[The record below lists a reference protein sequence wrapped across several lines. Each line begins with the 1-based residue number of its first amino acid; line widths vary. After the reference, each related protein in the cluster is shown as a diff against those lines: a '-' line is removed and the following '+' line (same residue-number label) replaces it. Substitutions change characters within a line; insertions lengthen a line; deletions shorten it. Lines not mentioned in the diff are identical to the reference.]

1 METPSHPQVPL
12 TQIDIP
18 IRGMSCAG
26 CASGIERT
34 LSAKPGIDEARVNFA
49 SEQGRIRFDPQQ
61 VSVVEIVGDL
71 ERAGYQ
77 VPSEAIDL
85 KISGMTCANCASR
98 VESALRRLPSVRAA
112 QVNLATEV
120 AHVAG
125 AFGTMAVADLI
136 QAVEVAGYSATRASS
151 SSDQQAAAE
160 KQEALAAR
168 SEFARLLM
176 AAGLTVPLVAPML
189 LAPFGVQW
197 MLPGWAQ
204 LLLASPVQ
212 FIFGARFYQ
221 GAYRALVARS
231 ANMDTLV
238 AMGTS
243 AAFLLSVFHLESH
256 QLLYFESAAVIIT
269 LIRLGKWL
277 EARAKRGTTKAMRSL
292 MQLRPDK
299 ARVEREGR
307 ELEVPAETVA
317 RGDIVVVRPGERLPV
332 DGEIIEGQS
341 EFDES
346 LLTGESLPVARAV
359 GGKVIGGSVNGSG
372 FVRIRATSV
381 GDSSLLARV
390 VALVQNAQGSKAPIQ
405 ALVDRV
411 SGIFV
416 PVVLVISALTFGG
429 WLALGY
435 PTDQA
440 IVAAVSVLV
449 IACPCALG
457 LATPAALTVGTGV
470 AARAGILIKDAES
483 LELAQKVDV
492 VVFDKTGTLTE
503 GRPTVRE
510 ILSDEPD
517 RILAIACSAQKGSEH
532 PLAEAMRRM
541 ASERSLSVPEAS
553 DFRALPGRGVVA
565 KVEGR
570 LVSVGSPQFRD
581 DSGLDASPFE
591 AKARELQDE
600 GMTVVWVF
608 DENAVLGAMGI
619 GDELRERSK
628 EAIESLAA
636 RRIDSVML
644 TGDNQRAANAVGKA
658 LGVTRVIAEVPPE
671 DKAKHIEALRGQGR
685 VVAMVGDG
693 VNDAPALAASDVSF
707 AMGSGSDVAM
717 HTAGVTLMRS
727 DPTLVLAAIE
737 ISQATTRKI
746 RQNLF
751 WAFIYN
757 TVGIPLAAAGLLTPM
772 IAGAAMAFSSVSVL
786 GNALLLRSWKA
797 KK

>member
-1 METPSHPQVPL
+1 
-12 TQIDIP
+12 
-18 IRGMSCAG
+18 MSCAG

-34 LSAKPGIDEARVNFA
+34 LSAKPGVDEARVNFA
-49 SEQGRIRFDPQQ
+49 SEQGRIRFDPHQ
-61 VSVVEIVGDL
+61 VSAVEIVGEL

-85 KISGMTCANCASR
+85 KISGMTCASCASR

-125 AFGTMAVADLI
+125 AFGTLAVAELI
-136 QAVEVAGYSATRASS
+136 QAVQAAGYSATRASS

-160 KQEALAAR
+160 KQEALTAR

-189 LAPFGVQW
+189 LTPFGVHW

-429 WLALGY
+429 WMGLGY
-435 PTDQA
+435 PADQA

-483 LELAQKVDV
+483 LERAQRVDV

-541 ASERSLSVPEAS
+541 ASERSLNIPEAS
-553 DFRALPGRGVVA
+553 DFRTLPGRGVVA

-570 LVSVGSPQFRD
+570 LVSVGSPQFREE
-581 DSGLDASPFE
+581 SGLDAGPFE
-591 AKARELQDE
+591 AKAHELQDG

-644 TGDNQRAANAVGKA
+644 TGDNQRAADAVGKA
-658 LGVTRVIAEVPPE
+658 LGVTRVIAEVLPE
-671 DKAKHIEALRGQGR
+671 DKGKHIEALRSQGR

-693 VNDAPALAASDVSF
+693 VNDAPALAAADVSF

-757 TVGIPLAAAGLLTPM
+757 TVGIPLAAAGLLTPI

-797 KK
+797 KN